1 MYFCKQ
7 NNTGIMANNKRYQFP
22 AIARWIVSIA
32 VLGIVVWLVWYFRFL
47 VSCIFIAIVISFMG
61 RPLKSLIQRIHYKKF
76 HIGNAFSA
84 SVSLLVVIG
93 VFVTV
98 LYFLVP
104 MIISQAMAFS
114 NLDIYTV
121 ADYYAEPIKKI
132 EIFLREYNLMHDEMS
147 LTELVSQKIMGLF
160 TMFNLTEA
168 ANILLT
174 LSGNFVMGTFIVIFF
189 AFFFLKD
196 SHLLHDF
203 IDAITPDKHLTEV
216 HNILTSARNLISRY
230 FIGIFLEILIMIV
243 LLIIGFYAVGFSN
256 VVLIA
261 CFCGV
266 FVILPYIGVFIG
278 GIIGLMICLTGFL
291 SLNPDMNIAPVI
303 LKFVIVFA
311 TVKIIDD
318 FVLQPLIYSKSV
330 KAHPLEIFLVILVAG
345 HIGGII
351 GMILAI
357 PVYTFL
363 RIIAKE
369 FFIRWKF
376 VQKITK
382 GL

>member
-1 MYFCKQ
+1 
-7 NNTGIMANNKRYQFP
+7 MANNKRYQFP